1 MINALILMNL
11 IFFSFEIKRCDE
23 VVPVCQK
30 CITGYKMLI
39 YKKVDKRVCKQ
50 EDSFNIGIEH
60 CTYLDY
66 TDESKCQ
73 ECEMGYAVTKD
84 GKECKA
90 NSEHCDVL
98 DGDTCIK
105 CEHYFKLTND
115 NKCEKSTCYSFDED
129 NNCVCIDG
137 FYKNNKNTCS
147 KIPIKYCYK
156 GNSTYCE
163 SCGGGYKYDIGKN
176 ECIITEEEF
185 EPIEDTTKI
194 NIDHCLELEKNDN
207 TVCRDCDYNY
217 EWDSASK
224 TCKSICAGGVEKLC
238 DECFDNYHS
247 YDYGKTC
254 EKMDLEYNGD
264 DEEDGE
270 SDSDQDGN
278 NPDNKGDGS
287 DKDEN
292 NSNNIGDNSDKDGDS
307 DDDGKFIN
315 FDLVI
320 ISLLFLLIL

>member
-30 CITGYKMLI
+30 CITGYKILI

-105 CEHYFKLTND
+105 CEHYFKLIND
-115 NKCEKSTCYSFDED
+115 KKCEKSTCYSFDED

-147 KIPIKYCYK
+147 RIPIKHCYK

-176 ECIITEEEF
+176 ECIITEEVF

-194 NIDHCLELEKNDN
+194 NIDHCLELEKTITQCVEIVIIIMSGIVLQKLVNLYLL
-207 TVCRDCDYNY
+207 VELKNY
-217 EWDSASK
+217 VMNALII
-224 TCKSICAGGVEKLC
+224 TIPMIMEKLA
-238 DECFDNYHS
+238 
-247 YDYGKTC
+247 K
-254 EKMDLEYNGD
+254 KW
-264 DEEDGE
+264 
-270 SDSDQDGN
+270 
-278 NPDNKGDGS
+278 
-287 DKDEN
+287 
-292 NSNNIGDNSDKDGDS
+292 I
-307 DDDGKFIN
+307 
-315 FDLVI
+315 
-320 ISLLFLLIL
+320 